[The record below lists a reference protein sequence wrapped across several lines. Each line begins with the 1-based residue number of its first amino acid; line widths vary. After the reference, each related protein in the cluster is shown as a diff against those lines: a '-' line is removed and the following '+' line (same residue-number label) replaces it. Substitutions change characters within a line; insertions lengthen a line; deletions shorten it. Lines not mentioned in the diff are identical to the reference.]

1 MIEFLKAREEILKV
15 GLEDIIQSGDQTEI
29 HFVLKDG
36 TTLTLYTTEV
46 EVEDVEDL
54 SYVQSEVRFMKG
66 DLA

>member
-1 MIEFLKAREEILKV
+1 MIEFSRAREEILKV

-46 EVEDVEDL
+46 EVDG
-54 SYVQSEVRFMKG
+54 STYVQSEVRFMKG